1 MLDLSNAFTKNRD
14 KRQQSL
20 VGLFHGEDSFTYKVN
35 DGELDSLE
43 GKITIQVKEVI
54 LAGDVNGDKTVNIF
68 DLVMVASNFGKDDDD
83 MVGDVNGDK
92 TVNIFD
98 LVMVASNP
106 EN

>member
-1 MLDLSNAFTKNRD
+1 M
-14 KRQQSL
+14 

-68 DLVMVASNFGKDDDD
+68 DLVMVASNFGKDGDD